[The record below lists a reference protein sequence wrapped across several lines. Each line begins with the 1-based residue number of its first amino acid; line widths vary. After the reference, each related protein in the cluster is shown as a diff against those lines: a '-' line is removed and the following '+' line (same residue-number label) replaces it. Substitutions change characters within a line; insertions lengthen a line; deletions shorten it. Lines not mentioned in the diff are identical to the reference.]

1 MTRRERTRRA
11 ADPAGRRMTARGAGA
26 LLAGILLVIAA
37 NVLAAPVLLYVA
49 ALLFGLLVLAALFV
63 FAPRRRVRVNRTVA
77 ADLLTVGDD
86 TAVRMQ
92 VDLRTV
98 MRAPAGRW
106 SDILPLAVHGVAT
119 GPFPA
124 ENAEA
129 VPGGTTM
136 TMIYPISGAR
146 RGLASL
152 GPLLLSTADP
162 FGLFTRT
169 EELGDVTPITIVPAV
184 LPLPRLTDRTGRAG
198 GTAQTSS
205 HRLGQ
210 GADNLSPR
218 RYVPGDSMR
227 RIHWRATAHR
237 GDLMVRQEEQES
249 SPDALVVLD
258 RAGVRWQG
266 PDGRTD
272 LDGFDRAVT
281 ACASIAVH
289 LVDQGFAVDV
299 VDATGVLIG
308 RLRGAEDER
317 DGLLISL
324 AGASP
329 RAGERDH
336 GLPAA
341 SEGHTVGPLVLIT
354 GSIDAADAGSL
365 SHGGAGTPILL
376 STAADADA
384 LTVAADRGWRTAA
397 LGEDPAD
404 AWADAVAAEP
414 GSATVDAGSPLG
426 HPRGAR
432 AEPPGASAAESAH
445 VR

>member
-1 MTRRERTRRA
+1 MT
-11 ADPAGRRMTARGAGA
+11 GRGVST
-26 LLAGILLVIAA
+26 LLAGILLAIAA

-49 ALLFGLLVLAALFV
+49 ALLFGMLVLAALFV
-63 FAPRRRVRVNRTVA
+63 FAPRRRMRVDRTVA

-86 TAVRMQ
+86 TTVRMR
-92 VDLRTV
+92 VEVRTV
-98 MRAPAGRW
+98 MRPPAGLWR
-106 SDILPLAVHGVAT
+106 DVLPPAVLGSAT
-119 GPFPA
+119 GTFPA
-124 ENAEA
+124 AGAEA
-129 VPGGTTM
+129 VPGGTAM
-136 TMIYPISGAR
+136 TMVYPISGVR

-152 GPLLLSTADP
+152 GPLQLTTSDP
-162 FGLFTRT
+162 FGLFART
-169 EELGDVTPITIVPAV
+169 DELGDVTPITIVPAV
-184 LPLPRLTDRTGRAG
+184 LPLPRLADRTGRAG

-210 GADNLSPR
+210 GTDNLSPR

-258 RAGVRWQG
+258 RAGARWQSA
-266 PDGRTD
+266 DGGTD

-317 DGLLISL
+317 DGLLVSL
-324 AGASP
+324 AGTSP
-329 RAGERDH
+329 RSGERDH

-341 SEGHTVGPLVLIT
+341 AEGHTVGPLVVIT
-354 GSIDAADAGSL
+354 GAIDPADAGSL
-365 SHGGAGTPILL
+365 PHGGAGSPILL
-376 STAADADA
+376 ATSATADAR
-384 LTVAADRGWRTAA
+384 AAAGMQGWATAA
-397 LGEDPAD
+397 LGDDPAD
-404 AWADAVAAEP
+404 AWTDAGASEP
-414 GSATVDAGSPLG
+414 GSATVDAGAAPLARSPG
-426 HPRGAR
+426 RPGRTDAAGA
-432 AEPPGASAAESAH
+432 ATEAAH

>member
-1 MTRRERTRRA
+1 VNKRERPRRA
-11 ADPAGRRMTARGAGA
+11 ADPPGRRITGRGVSA
-26 LLAGILLVIAA
+26 LLAGLLLVIGA
-37 NVLAAPVLLYVA
+37 NVLAAPALLAVA
-49 ALLFGLLVLAALFV
+49 VLLFGLLVLAALFV
-63 FAPRRRVRVNRTVA
+63 FAPRRRVRVSRTVE

-86 TAVRMQ
+86 TTVRMR
-92 VDLRTV
+92 VDVRTLL
-98 MRAPAGRW
+98 RAPAGRW
-106 SDILPLAVHGVAT
+106 RDTLPPAVDGTAS
-119 GPFPA
+119 GSFPA
-124 ENAEA
+124 ENAEG

-136 TMIYPISGAR
+136 TMAYPISGAH

-152 GPLLLSTADP
+152 GPLRLSTTDP
-162 FGLFTRT
+162 FGLFART
-169 EELGDVTPITIVPAV
+169 DELGDVTPITIVPAV
-184 LPLPRLTDRTGRAG
+184 LPLPRLADRTGRAG

-258 RAGVRWQG
+258 RAGTRWQTAG
-266 PDGRTD
+266 GDTD

-317 DGLLISL
+317 DGLLVVL
-324 AGASP
+324 AGTSP
-329 RAGERDH
+329 RTAERDH

-341 SEGHTVGPLVLIT
+341 AEGHTVGPLVVIT
-354 GSIDAADAGSL
+354 GTIDAADAGSL
-365 SHGGAGTPILL
+365 PHGGAGTPILL
-376 STAADADA
+376 ATAPAAGA
-384 LTVAADRGWRTAA
+384 LSAAGNHGWHTAI
-397 LGEDPAD
+397 LGDDPAD
-404 AWADAVAAEP
+404 AWADAGATDP
-414 GSATVDAGSPLG
+414 GSAATAPATGTATATAAPEPS
-426 HPRGAR
+426 HAR
-432 AEPPGASAAESAH
+432 
-445 VR
+445 

>member
-1 MTRRERTRRA
+1 MNRRESAHSA
-11 ADPAGRRMTARGAGA
+11 ADPPGRRMTGRGVSA
-26 LLAGILLVIAA
+26 LLTAILLVIGA
-37 NVLAAPVLLYVA
+37 NVLATPVLLYVA
-49 ALLFGLLVLAALFV
+49 ALLFALLILAALFV
-63 FAPRRRVRVNRTVA
+63 FVPRRRARVGRTVA

-86 TAVRMQ
+86 TWVRVR

-98 MRAPAGRW
+98 MREPTGRW
-106 SDILPLAVHGVAT
+106 RDGLPAAVHGSAT
-119 GPFPA
+119 GAFPPDDV
-124 ENAEA
+124 ERI
-129 VPGGTTM
+129 PGGATM
-136 TMIYPISGAR
+136 TMTYPISGVR

-152 GPLLLSTADP
+152 GPLQLSTADP
-162 FGLFTRT
+162 FGLFVRT
-169 EELGDVTPITIVPAV
+169 DELGDVTPITIVPQV
-184 LPLPRLTDRTGRAG
+184 VPLPRLTDRTGRAG

-258 RAGVRWQG
+258 RAGARWVTVG
-266 PDGRTD
+266 GDTD
-272 LDGFDRAVT
+272 FNAFDRAIT

-289 LVDQGFAVDV
+289 LVDNGFAVDV

-317 DGLLISL
+317 DGLLVSL
-324 AGASP
+324 AGTAP
-329 RAGERDH
+329 RSGERDH

-341 SEGHTVGPLVLIT
+341 SEGHTVGPLVVIT
-354 GSIDAADAGSL
+354 GAIDAADAGAL
-365 SHGGAGTPILL
+365 PHGGAGTPILIA
-376 STAADADA
+376 TAPGPDA
-384 LTVAADRGWRTAA
+384 LSAAEAQGWRAA
-397 LGEDPAD
+397 TLGDDPAD
-404 AWADAVAAEP
+404 AWADAGAGES
-414 GSATVDAGSPLG
+414 GSASADAGSVRGGEAEAPSA
-426 HPRGAR
+426 RGAQ
-432 AEPPGASAAESAH
+432 ETAH

>member
-1 MTRRERTRRA
+1 MT
-11 ADPAGRRMTARGAGA
+11 GRGVSA
-26 LLAGILLVIAA
+26 LLAGILLTIGA
-37 NVLAAPVLLYVA
+37 NVLAAPVLLAVA
-49 ALLFGLLVLAALFV
+49 VLLFGMLVLAALFV

-86 TAVRMQ
+86 STVRMR
-92 VDLRTV
+92 VEVRTLL
-98 MRAPAGRW
+98 RAPASRW
-106 SDILPLAVHGVAT
+106 RDVLPAAVRGTAAGT
-119 GPFPA
+119 FPA
-124 ENAEA
+124 DDAES
-129 VPGGTTM
+129 VPGGTAM
-136 TMIYPISGAR
+136 TVVYPITGAR

-152 GPLLLSTADP
+152 GPLRLSTTDP
-162 FGLFTRT
+162 FGLFART
-169 EELGDVTPITIVPAV
+169 DELGDVTPITIVPAV
-184 LPLPRLTDRTGRAG
+184 LPLPRLAGRTGRAG

-210 GADNLSPR
+210 GTDNLSPR

-258 RAGVRWQG
+258 RAGVRWQTARG
-266 PDGRTD
+266 ETD

-299 VDATGVLIG
+299 VDATGVLLG

-317 DGLLISL
+317 DGLLVAL
-324 AGASP
+324 AGTTP
-329 RAGERDH
+329 RSGERDH

-341 SEGHTVGPLVLIT
+341 NEGHTVGPLVMIT
-354 GSIDAADAGSL
+354 GAIDAADAGSL
-365 SHGGAGTPILL
+365 PHGGAGTPILL
-376 STAADADA
+376 ATSPAAEALTAAGAQ
-384 LTVAADRGWRTAA
+384 GWGTAV
-397 LGEDPAD
+397 LGDDPAD
-404 AWADAVAAEP
+404 AWADGAASEP
-414 GSATVDAGSPLG
+414 GTATVDAGAAPLRRSSDRPG
-426 HPRGAR
+426 DAPGGVP
-432 AEPPGASAAESAH
+432 EPAH

>member
-1 MTRRERTRRA
+1 MT
-11 ADPAGRRMTARGAGA
+11 GRGASA
-26 LLAGILLVIAA
+26 LLVGILLVIGA

-63 FAPRRRVRVNRTVA
+63 FAPRRRVRVNRAVA

-86 TAVRMQ
+86 TTVRMR
-92 VDLRTV
+92 VELRTLL
-98 MRAPAGRW
+98 RPPAGRW
-106 SDILPLAVHGVAT
+106 SDALPAAVHGQAA

-124 ENAEA
+124 ADAEPI
-129 VPGGTTM
+129 PGGTTM
-136 TMIYPISGAR
+136 SMTYPISGAR

-152 GPLLLSTADP
+152 GPLRLSTADP
-162 FGLFTRT
+162 FGMFTRT
-169 EELGDVTPITIVPAV
+169 DELGDVTPITIVPAV
-184 LPLPRLTDRTGRAG
+184 LPLPRLADRTGRAG

-258 RAGVRWQG
+258 RAGTRWAG
-266 PDGRTD
+266 ADPDA
-272 LDGFDRAVT
+272 FDRAVT

-308 RLRGAEDER
+308 PLRGAEDER
-317 DGLLISL
+317 DGLLVSL
-324 AGASP
+324 AGITP
-329 RAGERDH
+329 RSGERDH

-341 SEGHTVGPLVLIT
+341 SEGHTVGPLVMIT

-365 SHGGAGTPILL
+365 PHGGAGTPILL
-376 STAADADA
+376 ATSSAADA
-384 LTVAADRGWRTAA
+384 LPAASLQGWRTAA
-397 LGEDPAD
+397 LGDDPAE
-404 AWADAVAAEP
+404 AWADAGAADP
-414 GSATVDAGSPLG
+414 GSASTDAGSG
-426 HPRGAR
+426 HPQHRRPAPAR
-432 AEPPGASAAESAH
+432 REDSAGPPPETAP

>member
-1 MTRRERTRRA
+1 MT
-11 ADPAGRRMTARGAGA
+11 GRGVSA
-26 LLAGILLVIAA
+26 LLTGLLLVIGA
-37 NVLAAPVLLYVA
+37 NVLATPVLLYVA
-49 ALLFGLLVLAALFV
+49 ALLFALLVLTALFV
-63 FAPRRRVRVNRTVA
+63 FVPRRRARVSRTVA

-86 TAVRMQ
+86 TSVRVR

-98 MRAPAGRW
+98 VREPTGRW
-106 SDILPLAVHGVAT
+106 RDGLPAAVDGSAT
-119 GPFPA
+119 GAFPPEDA
-124 ENAEA
+124 ARI
-129 VPGGTTM
+129 PGGATM
-136 TMIYPISGAR
+136 TMTYPISGMR

-152 GPLLLSTADP
+152 GPLRLSTADP
-162 FGLFTRT
+162 FGLFART
-169 EELGDVTPITIVPAV
+169 DELGDVTPITIVPQV
-184 LPLPRLTDRTGRAG
+184 VPLPRLTDRTGRAG

-258 RAGVRWQG
+258 RAGARWVAEG
-266 PDGRTD
+266 GVTD
-272 LDGFDRAVT
+272 LESFDRAVT

-289 LVDQGFAVDV
+289 LVDNGFAVDV

-317 DGLLISL
+317 EGLLVTL
-324 AGASP
+324 AGIAP
-329 RAGERDH
+329 RSGERDH

-341 SEGHTVGPLVLIT
+341 SEAHTVGPLVVIT
-354 GSIDAADAGSL
+354 GAIDAGDAGAL
-365 SHGGAGTPILL
+365 PHGGAGTPILIA
-376 STAADADA
+376 TAPGADA
-384 LTVAADRGWRTAA
+384 LSAAETQGWRVAA
-397 LGEDPAD
+397 LGDDPAE
-404 AWADAVAAEP
+404 AWADSGAGEP
-414 GSATVDAGSPLG
+414 GSATADAGSGAGRSPLLG
-426 HPRGAR
+426 GAAAPPRAHG
-432 AEPPGASAAESAH
+432 PQESAH

>member
-1 MTRRERTRRA
+1 MT
-11 ADPAGRRMTARGAGA
+11 GRGVST
-26 LLAGILLVIAA
+26 LLAGILLAIAA

-49 ALLFGLLVLAALFV
+49 ALLFGMLVLAALFV
-63 FAPRRRVRVNRTVA
+63 FAPRRRIRVDRTVA

-86 TAVRMQ
+86 TTVRMR
-92 VDLRTV
+92 VEVRTV
-98 MRAPAGRW
+98 MRPPAGLWR
-106 SDILPLAVHGVAT
+106 DVLPPAVLGSAT
-119 GPFPA
+119 GSFPA
-124 ENAEA
+124 ADAEA
-129 VPGGTTM
+129 VPGGTAM
-136 TMIYPISGAR
+136 TMVYPISGVR

-152 GPLLLSTADP
+152 GPLQLTTSDP
-162 FGLFTRT
+162 FGLFART
-169 EELGDVTPITIVPAV
+169 DELGDVTPITIVPAV
-184 LPLPRLTDRTGRAG
+184 LPLPRLADRTGRAG

-210 GADNLSPR
+210 GTDNLSPR

-258 RAGVRWQG
+258 RAGARWQNA
-266 PDGRTD
+266 DGETD
-272 LDGFDRAVT
+272 LNGFDRAVT

-317 DGLLISL
+317 DGLLVSL
-324 AGASP
+324 AGTSP
-329 RAGERDH
+329 RSGERDH

-341 SEGHTVGPLVLIT
+341 AEGHTVGPLVVIT
-354 GSIDAADAGSL
+354 GTIDPADAGSL
-365 SHGGAGTPILL
+365 PHGGAGSPILL
-376 STAADADA
+376 ATSTTADA
-384 LTVAADRGWRTAA
+384 LAAAGMQGWATAA
-397 LGEDPAD
+397 LGDDPAD
-404 AWADAVAAEP
+404 AWTDAGAAEP
-414 GSATVDAGSPLG
+414 GSATVDAGAAPLARSSGSPG
-426 HPRGAR
+426 RTDAAGA
-432 AEPPGASAAESAH
+432 ETESTH